1 MHESD
6 QDYFGRRAREERLAA
21 ESARHP
27 HARRAHLELA
37 DRYAEMSEATRPA
50 AATAPMPIS
59 R

>member
-6 QDYFGRRAREERLAA
+6 QDYFGRRAREERHAA
-21 ESARHP
+21 ESAQHP

-37 DRYAEMSEATRPA
+37 DRYDEMSEATRPA
-50 AATAPMPIS
+50 AARAPIPIS